1 MIDRKSAFWVVVVM
15 LVALFA
21 LFAIMAAFLQPAV
34 DFNTGDAMVDDLL
47 THASRMAW
55 WSTIALV
62 MLPVILLLI
71 SVAVYLFLTSV
82 KVPGVPYVGN
92 GAVNTLVNGKDDK
105 SVPVVGGKTPL
116 DLLSE
121 RYVRGEL
128 TRDQYNTMRKDIVG
142 KDVSAK

>member
-21 LFAIMAAFLQPAV
+21 LFTIMAAFLQPAMEFHTT
-34 DFNTGDAMVDDLL
+34 DPEALDLL
-47 THASRMAW
+47 QHASRMAW

-71 SVAVYLFLTSV
+71 TVAVYLFLTSA
-82 KVPGVPYVGN
+82 KVPGIPSFNSYSPR
-92 GAVNTLVNGKDDK
+92 DDRPSQVAGPSK
-105 SVPVVGGKTPL
+105 NPL
-116 DLLSE
+116 DLLNE

-128 TRDQYNTMRKDIVG
+128 TRDQYNTMRRDIVG
-142 KDVSAK
+142 KDVIIKEVSSK